1 VGYTRLGS
9 RAEAVR
15 ELLRVGLAAHRDRM
29 NPSATIDLTW
39 VSNTAQTAREHL
51 SIMPPQCKCSTVR
64 AANVV
69 MSSEALMLTYKL
81 NGHNKP
87 LPMTEAD
94 SRVSQFMNCSMALV
108 DLFQRDMN

>member
-39 VSNTAQTAREHL
+39 VSNTAQTR
-51 SIMPPQCKCSTVR
+51 S
-64 AANVV
+64 AA
-69 MSSEALMLTYKL
+69 L
-81 NGHNKP
+81 G
-87 LPMTEAD
+87 D
-94 SRVSQFMNCSMALV
+94 C
-108 DLFQRDMN
+108 